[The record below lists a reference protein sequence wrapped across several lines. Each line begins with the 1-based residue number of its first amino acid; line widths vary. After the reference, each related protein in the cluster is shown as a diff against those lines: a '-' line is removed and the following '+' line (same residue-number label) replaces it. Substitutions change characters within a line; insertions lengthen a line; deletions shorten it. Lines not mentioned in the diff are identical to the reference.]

1 MADSPAHVPP
11 HQSPEHPCSRL
22 QEEGTITT
30 PFDMAV
36 LTDLDR
42 FHLAADA
49 LARLPQLGTRGEAIR
64 RELGAKLA
72 AHRTYIRDHGED
84 MPDIRNW
91 RWPN

>member
-1 MADSPAHVPP
+1 MADSPADVPP
-11 HQSPEHPCSRL
+11 PNHRNIHVAAIK
-22 QEEGTITT
+22 EEGTITT

-49 LARLPQLGTRGEAIR
+49 LARLPQLGTRGEAMR